1 MKVKLSFLVSLNHS
15 ADPAILEVKTI
26 KNDPGYLRRSDI
38 SQETV
43 KLKQK
48 VEQEQTE
55 KVTEGYH
62 QEAGDH
68 EEEKRKWNSKLQSL
82 QVLRKFSEVITLK
95 EDTQDWSWII
105 DELPKGQLPLLLKAS
120 SAHCPLWW
128 TSNDGVS
135 KHAPCAH
142 DTHAPLLHILTGCPT
157 ALKEGRYMQR
167 HDSVLLNL
175 WHSLQSQLRSTHT
188 NSQPSDALKPPSPWS
203 DHDHLKTGLIVVIK
217 ERELHWLEL
226 TVCGNT
232 CEALAAAIP
241 GNPVSESTS
250 ISSLMQGEMAWKP
263 STPQLR
269 LVHLVTTA

>member
-15 ADPAILEVKTI
+15 ADPAILEMKTI

-120 SAHCPLWW
+120 SAHCPL
-128 TSNDGVS
+128 
-135 KHAPCAH
+135 
-142 DTHAPLLHILTGCPT
+142 
-157 ALKEGRYMQR
+157 
-167 HDSVLLNL
+167 
-175 WHSLQSQLRSTHT
+175 
-188 NSQPSDALKPPSPWS
+188 
-203 DHDHLKTGLIVVIK
+203 
-217 ERELHWLEL
+217 
-226 TVCGNT
+226 
-232 CEALAAAIP
+232 
-241 GNPVSESTS
+241 
-250 ISSLMQGEMAWKP
+250 
-263 STPQLR
+263 
-269 LVHLVTTA
+269 